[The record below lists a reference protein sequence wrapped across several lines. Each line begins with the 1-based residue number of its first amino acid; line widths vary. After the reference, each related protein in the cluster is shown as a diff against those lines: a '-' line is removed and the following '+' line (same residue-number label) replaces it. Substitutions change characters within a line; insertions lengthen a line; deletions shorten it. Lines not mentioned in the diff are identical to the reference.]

1 MLPRTSLYCTT
12 VSQNSIIPV
21 QIFTLRWLFFHF
33 TLYLS
38 FSLWPIPVSDWLGI
52 YHLQVRLLH
61 WFSSAWRGF
70 LWTLF
75 RNFSFNNIPSMFCLF
90 RCWSF
95 VYKTLE
101 CLQRNF
107 ILSFFS
113 VLFELELLR
122 ESSQFKFIYG
132 ILKRHTSVS
141 IAKHGAFIS
150 LMLCR
155 SDTIKKN
162 VIRFNKL
169 PISFPI
175 PRFSD

>member
-38 FSLWPIPVSDWLGI
+38 FSLWPILVSDWLGI
-52 YHLQVRLLH
+52 YHLQVRLLR
-61 WFSSAWRGF
+61 WFSSAWKRF
-70 LWTLF
+70 LWPLF

-107 ILSFFS
+107 ILSFSQCS
-113 VLFELELLR
+113 VW
-122 ESSQFKFIYG
+122 IG
-132 ILKRHTSVS
+132 VIKRLIS
-141 IAKHGAFIS
+141 IPVHLWNIKTTHIGKHSETWCINITYA
-150 LMLCR
+150 L
-155 SDTIKKN
+155 
-162 VIRFNKL
+162 
-169 PISFPI
+169 
-175 PRFSD
+175 